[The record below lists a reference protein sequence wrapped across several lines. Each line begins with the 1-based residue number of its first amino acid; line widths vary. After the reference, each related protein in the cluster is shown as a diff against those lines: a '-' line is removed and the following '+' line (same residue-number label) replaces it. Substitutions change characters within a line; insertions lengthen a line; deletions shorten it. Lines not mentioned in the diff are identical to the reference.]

1 MQNLS
6 LRKLI
11 VLLIAVVVGGIVILA
26 SWSYYSTQK
35 IKIGSL
41 LYSQII
47 ESNDVV
53 ADILPPPQ
61 YIVEAFLLA
70 HQMRSA
76 SPEQRASL
84 KKRFDETYAEL
95 QQGHERWVKSD
106 LQKDLKNAITQK
118 TYDPAADFYKE
129 AQQNFLP
136 ALASGNEEV
145 LDRSMQKLADYYQ
158 QNREAVNELVA
169 ASVAHK
175 SDLESITKAEHGNY
189 LFWFFSVAISVVLIS
204 VFIAFNVIAE
214 VRHRLQKVS
223 KVVRQLASGD
233 LSGRVNLQVDDE
245 FGQIGSEINA
255 MTSQF
260 KNILSQLRQSAEQL
274 SISASQCASVCR
286 DGVSDL
292 HEQHQ
297 MSISLAAGM
306 TQMSSAIGNVS
317 RGSSETLMRVEQAK
331 SATQLG
337 IKNMNEHIHKVH
349 NIALN
354 IERAANNVEQL
365 SALSNTIGSVLDV
378 IRGISEQTNLLA
390 LNAAIEAARAG
401 EQGRGFAVVA
411 DEVRTLASRTG
422 NSTTEIQQMIEKLQA
437 STNDAVKDMV
447 LSREDAKSGVEDVSL
462 VGGLLQNLCDAV
474 EGIHLMNSDMAASAE
489 EQSNVTKE
497 FDRNLREMTSL
508 TDKTFNGMKDIRATA
523 EQLSGLAFEQNK
535 LVEKFTF

>member
-1 MQNLS
+1 MKNIPLS
-6 LRKLI
+6 KLI
-11 VLLIAVVVGGIVILA
+11 VLLITVVVGGVVTLA

-35 IKIGSL
+35 IKIGSS

-61 YIVEAFLLA
+61 YIVEAFLLV
-70 HQMRSA
+70 HQLKSA
-76 SPEQRASL
+76 SPEQRVGL
-84 KKRFDETYAEL
+84 KKRFDETYTEL

-106 LQKDLKNAITQK
+106 LQKELKDAITLK
-118 TYDPAADFYKE
+118 TFNPAADFYKE

-136 ALASGNEEV
+136 ALASGNDDA
-145 LDRSMQKLADYYQ
+145 LNSSMQKLAEYYQ
-158 QNREAVNELVA
+158 QNRAAVNDLVV
-169 ASVAHK
+169 ASVARK
-175 SDLESITKAEHGNY
+175 SDLERVTKAEHSNY
-189 LFWFFSVAISVVLIS
+189 VFWFFVVAIGVVLIS

-214 VRHRLQKVS
+214 VRRRLYEVS
-223 KVVRQLASGD
+223 KVIRQLGSGD
-233 LSGRVNLQVDDE
+233 LSVRVDLLVNDE
-245 FGQIGSEINA
+245 FGKIAEDINA
-255 MTSQF
+255 MSSQF
-260 KNILSQLRQSAEQL
+260 RNIISQLRQSAEQL
-274 SISASQCASVCR
+274 SVSAAQCASVCR

-292 HEQHQ
+292 YEQHQ

-306 TQMSSAIGNVS
+306 TQMSSAIGSVS
-317 RGSSETLMRVEQAK
+317 RGSSETLTRVEQAK

-337 IKNMNEHIHKVH
+337 IRSMNEHIHKVH

-354 IERAANNVEQL
+354 IERAASNVEQL
-365 SALSNTIGSVLDV
+365 SSLSNTIGTVLDV

-447 LSREDAKSGVEDVSL
+447 LSREDAKSGVADVSL
-462 VGGLLQNLCDAV
+462 VGGLLQKLCDAV

-523 EQLSGLAFEQNK
+523 EQLSSLASEQSR
-535 LVEKFTF
+535 LVERFTF